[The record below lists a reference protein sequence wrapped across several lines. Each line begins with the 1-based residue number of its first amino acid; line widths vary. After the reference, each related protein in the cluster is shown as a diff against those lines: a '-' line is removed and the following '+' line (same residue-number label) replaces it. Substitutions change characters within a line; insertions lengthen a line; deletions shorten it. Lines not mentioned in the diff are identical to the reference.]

1 MMNTPVVIGIG
12 DIQQKDNF
20 NNLDEALILMDKA
33 TKFAIEDTGNS
44 KIKNYIDEILIPKG
58 YWKYRDPGKWIAKEN
73 NFKEVKTSVSKIGIL
88 QQSLINLA
96 CNKIQ
101 AGEVQACLILGGEAR
116 YKRTKAL
123 IEKKEFVETEL
134 TQNPDNYVKAKDEL
148 QIDREKEVLG
158 TMAVGYYSIFESAFR
173 YKRGKGFNEH
183 HKYLS
188 DVYEKFSKIAVN
200 NKDGWSEQEVSSE
213 VILNS
218 SNKNPQIAFPYNK
231 YHCTS
236 WNVNQGAAIVICS
249 EELANTLD
257 VDQKKRIYPI
267 AAAENNHMMPSILR
281 PQLSKQ
287 AGMQMAANFI
297 IDICK
302 DKDIN
307 ISYFDL
313 YSCFPVAVQMFA
325 DTLGIKDISNST
337 ITGGMSF
344 AGGPLNSY
352 VLHSTI
358 KMIKKLR
365 QNNNNAGVVTG
376 VSGMMTKQSYCLW
389 SNQSLSKFMFKDVTV
404 DASKIDIPKKIS
416 KKTFGEAKIIGYTI
430 ISDNQITKKAVI
442 YVEDANSERNI
453 IQSHDIKVIKSMESE
468 EWVGKVINFKNLQ
481 LIS

>member
-1 MMNTPVVIGIG
+1 
-12 DIQQKDNF
+12 
-20 NNLDEALILMDKA
+20 
-33 TKFAIEDTGNS
+33 
-44 KIKNYIDEILIPKG
+44 
-58 YWKYRDPGKWIAKEN
+58 
-73 NFKEVKTSVSKIGIL
+73 
-88 QQSLINLA
+88 
-96 CNKIQ
+96 
-101 AGEVQACLILGGEAR
+101 LGGEAR

-158 TMAVGYYSIFESAFR
+158 TMAVGYYAIFESALR
-173 YKRGKGFNEH
+173 SKREKGFNKH

-188 DVYEKFSKIAVN
+188 DVYEKFSKIAVS

-236 WNVNQGAAIVICS
+236 WNVNQAAAIVICS
-249 EELANTLD
+249 EELANSLHI
-257 VDQKKRIYPI
+257 DQKKRIYPI
-267 AAAENNHMMPSILR
+267 AASENNHMIPSILR
-281 PQLSKQ
+281 PHLSEQ
-287 AGMQMAANFI
+287 VGMQMAANFI
-297 IDICK
+297 MDICK
-302 DKDIN
+302 NKDIN

-325 DTLGIKDISNST
+325 DALGIEDISNST

-352 VLHSTI
+352 VLHSTV
-358 KMIKKLR
+358 KMIKRLR
-365 QNNNNAGVVTG
+365 QNNNNKAGVITG

-389 SNQSLSKFMFKDVTV
+389 SNQSSSKFMFKDVTK

-416 KKTFGEAKIIGYTI
+416 TKNFGEAKIIGYTI
-430 ISDNQITKKAVI
+430 ISDNQIIKKAVI

-468 EWVGKVINFKNLQ
+468 EWVGKVINFENLQ
-481 LIS
+481 LVS

>member
-12 DIQQKDNF
+12 DIQQKDSF

-33 TKFAIEDTGNS
+33 TKLAIEDTGNS

-58 YWKYRDPGKWIAKEN
+58 YWKYRDPGKWVAQEN
-73 NFKEVKTSVSKIGIL
+73 NFKEVKTSVSKIRIL

-96 CNKIQ
+96 CKKIQ
-101 AGEVQACLILGGEAR
+101 SGEVQACLILGGEAR

-123 IEKKEFVETEL
+123 IEKKEFLETEL
-134 TQNPDNYVKAKDEL
+134 TQNPNNYIKAKDEL
-148 QIDREKEVLG
+148 QTDSEKEALG
-158 TMAVGYYSIFESAFR
+158 TMAVGYYSIFESALR
-173 YKRGKGFNEH
+173 YEKGRGFNEH

-188 DVYEKFSKIAVN
+188 EVYEKFSNIAVN
-200 NKDGWSEQEVSSE
+200 NRNGWSEQEVSSE

-267 AAAENNHMMPSILR
+267 AASENNHMMPSILR

-297 IDICK
+297 MGICK

-337 ITGGMSF
+337 ITDPS
-344 AGGPLNSY
+344 
-352 VLHSTI
+352 
-358 KMIKKLR
+358 
-365 QNNNNAGVVTG
+365 
-376 VSGMMTKQSYCLW
+376 
-389 SNQSLSKFMFKDVTV
+389 
-404 DASKIDIPKKIS
+404 
-416 KKTFGEAKIIGYTI
+416 
-430 ISDNQITKKAVI
+430 
-442 YVEDANSERNI
+442 
-453 IQSHDIKVIKSMESE
+453 
-468 EWVGKVINFKNLQ
+468 
-481 LIS
+481 